1 VVSAAQKEPLP
12 ASLAA
17 ASRGRFQSSLPSFAE
32 GRRDFARIFLPGRQ
46 IFIWTPDM
54 PNIRPLKP
62 SAGPSSAHIGDLNEL
77 AVAKAEELFRD
88 SLTAQLTQACGGS
101 APPAKLVDLLSR
113 RAMRAMTVNV
123 GIDFATKM
131 DLLPTFL
138 QPFFLIIVLS
148 DLSEARAATYGF
160 VAANTKQ
167 IVGDRPESKRTPFC
181 VRLLSPDLLSA
192 SEDSID
198 WEVEYSVRELRKVQT
213 ILQAVEMDMPK
224 VRDAMRKGRWE
235 DT

>member
-1 VVSAAQKEPLP
+1 
-12 ASLAA
+12 
-17 ASRGRFQSSLPSFAE
+17 
-32 GRRDFARIFLPGRQ
+32 
-46 IFIWTPDM
+46 M

-224 VRDAMRKGRWE
+224 VRDAMRKGRW
-235 DT
+235 